1 VEIGIA
7 SLSDTQLVP
16 ETGKL
21 YPAGRRHEDIVD
33 YAVLAERLGLDL
45 FGLGEHHSVDFAVS
59 SPAIVLAAIAARTS
73 TIRLASAVTVLSVLD
88 PVRVYQDFATLDL
101 ISKGRA
107 EIVAGRSAFAEPF
120 ALFGVDTAGYDAVF
134 AEKLDLL
141 LKLRQKDRLSWKG
154 RFRPPITDSAI
165 TPRAQQDPLPVWL
178 GVGGSPGS
186 AQRAGLLGLP
196 MMLGL
201 IGGSI
206 ADARHAID
214 IYREAGKQAGHADK
228 LSVGIATHVFAAE
241 RSAAAR
247 EVYPYY
253 REFLRPK
260 RPGGSGFVVGQ
271 AQFTAGIAPG
281 NALMIGTSEEIVS
294 KILEA
299 RKVLGVDRV
308 LGLVD
313 WGGLP
318 RVMVEES
325 ITRFATE
332 VAPAVRSTLGVT
344 VGDARG

>member
-1 VEIGIA
+1 
-7 SLSDTQLVP
+7 
-16 ETGKL
+16 
-21 YPAGRRHEDIVD
+21 
-33 YAVLAERLGLDL
+33 
-45 FGLGEHHSVDFAVS
+45 
-59 SPAIVLAAIAARTS
+59 
-73 TIRLASAVTVLSVLD
+73 
-88 PVRVYQDFATLDL
+88 
-101 ISKGRA
+101 
-107 EIVAGRSAFAEPF
+107 
-120 ALFGVDTAGYDAVF
+120 
-134 AEKLDLL
+134 
-141 LKLRQKDRLSWKG
+141 
-154 RFRPPITDSAI
+154 
-165 TPRAQQDPLPVWL
+165 
-178 GVGGSPGS
+178 
-186 AQRAGLLGLP
+186 

-344 VGDARG
+344 VGGARG

>member
-1 VEIGIA
+1 MDIGIA

-16 ETGKL
+16 ETGRL
-21 YPAGRRHEDIVD
+21 FPAGRRHADIVE
-33 YAVLAERLGLDL
+33 YAVLAERLGLDV

-59 SPAIVLAAIAARTS
+59 SPAVVLSAIAARTT
-73 TIRLASAVTVLSVLD
+73 TIRLASAVTVLSVHD

-101 ISKGRA
+101 ISSGRA
-107 EIVAGRSAFAEPF
+107 EVCVGRSAFAEPF
-120 ALFGVDTAGYDAVF
+120 ALFGVDTAGYDSVF

-141 LKLRQKDRLSWKG
+141 LQLREKERLSWQG
-154 RFRPPITDSAI
+154 RSRPPISDSAV
-165 TPRAQQDPLPVWL
+165 TPRSQQDPLPVWI

-186 AQRAGLLGLP
+186 AERAGRLGLP

-206 ADARHAID
+206 ADVRHTID
-214 IYREAGKQAGHADK
+214 IYRAAGEQAGHADK

-241 RSAAAR
+241 RSSEAR
-247 EVYPYY
+247 EVYPHY
-253 REFLRPK
+253 RDFLRPK
-260 RPGGSGFVVGQ
+260 RPGGSGYMVSPQ
-271 AQFTAGIAPG
+271 QFAAGIAPG
-281 NALMIGTSEEIVS
+281 NALMIGTSEEIVA

-299 RKVLGVDRV
+299 HKLLGVDRV

-318 RVMVEES
+318 RPTVEAS

-332 VAPAVRSTLGVT
+332 VAPAVRSSR
-344 VGDARG
+344 A